1 MATAL
6 IIATGTI
13 HPEGRGWQFDDPQP
27 MTFDDG
33 AWTVSI
39 QDNKFQVVAVGRPP
53 KDLETFRNEIVS
65 IVQGCLD
72 SLGFLLAVPLQA
84 EIRTISVQRS
94 DSEVVQLG
102 WCRQEWPQLL
112 GETSSWPPR
121 VEGDRLQPL
130 IAVTVAEPLARLALA
145 DLRAAL
151 QYPDD
156 SLFYAYRA
164 IESVRQWFQED
175 GQISNRARDQAWEA
189 MRASSLRLPRDPVD
203 DPIDQLAR
211 WSVGRRHGELAPPT
225 EDQRKEGLV
234 TARRAVRSFIDYL
247 NTRAAGG
254 E

>member
-13 HPEGRGWQFDDPQP
+13 HPEGRSWQFDDPQP

-39 QDNKFQVVAVGRPP
+39 RDSKFQVVAVGRPP
-53 KDLETFRNEIVS
+53 TDLETFRNEIVS

-102 WCRQEWPQLL
+102 WCREEWPTLL
-112 GETSSWPPR
+112 GEDLSWPPR
-121 VEGDRLQPL
+121 VEGDHLQPL
-130 IAVTVAEPLARLALA
+130 IAVAVAEPLARLALA

-189 MRASSLRLPRDPVD
+189 MRDVLQLSRDPVD
-203 DPIDQLAR
+203 DPIDQLAK
-211 WSVGRRHGELAPPT
+211 WSVSRRHGELAPPT
-225 EDQRKEGLV
+225 EDQRKEALL

-247 NTRAAGG
+247 NARPTGG